1 MLISD
6 YPVVSVHIP
15 PLLRPMAEGH
25 EEIMASGETLG
36 DLLEAIGHVYPAL
49 GESLFCADGSLAD
62 GLALY
67 FGGVMLHGRECLD
80 LVIGQEEILSIVATG
95 NLKCDAGGFRQQEK
109 SAAPAN
115 EDSLAVISVGE

>member
-25 EEIMASGETLG
+25 EEIMASGETVG
-36 DLLEAIGHVYPAL
+36 DLLEAVGHVYPAL
-49 GESLFCADGSLAD
+49 GKALFCADGSLAD

-80 LVIGQEEILSIVATG
+80 VIIGQEEILSIVATG
-95 NLKCDAGGFRQQEK
+95 NLKCDVGGFRHVEK
-109 SAAPAN
+109 TSAPDDGN
-115 EDSLAVISVGE
+115 NTAVISVGE